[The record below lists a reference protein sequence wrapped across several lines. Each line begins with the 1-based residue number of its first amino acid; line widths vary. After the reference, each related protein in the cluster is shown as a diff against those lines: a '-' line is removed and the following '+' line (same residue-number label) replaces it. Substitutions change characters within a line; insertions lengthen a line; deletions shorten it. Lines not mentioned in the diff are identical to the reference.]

1 MRDRPTGIH
10 QDETHAARR
19 LHLKTAPLADI
30 AHFADVG
37 EQKEGVMLW
46 TIAVVLA
53 VLWLMGMV
61 TANAMGGFVHIL
73 LLLAVAVILINVI
86 QGRRLA

>member
-1 MRDRPTGIH
+1 
-10 QDETHAARR
+10 
-19 LHLKTAPLADI
+19 LHLKIAPLADI
-30 AHFADVG
+30 AHFAKRG

-61 TANAMGGFVHIL
+61 TANTLGGFVHIL